1 MIQCKRFRWEDEFN
15 EWAKK
20 ENIQSHHV
28 VAIESSPPDSM
39 MIFYDKNRKEPIYN
53 NNYCYQDWISNT
65 TPYRNNH
72 NSDSITI
79 DGNRINMTY

>member
-28 VAIESSPPDSM
+28 MTIKYCPPDSM
-39 MIFYDKNRKEPIYN
+39 MIFYDKGRKDN
-53 NNYCYQDWISNT
+53 GWITTTASYSN
-65 TPYRNNH
+65 
-72 NSDSITI
+72 DSITV
-79 DGNRINMTY
+79 DGNRINMTR

>member
-28 VAIESSPPDSM
+28 VAIESSPSDSM

-53 NNYCYQDWISNT
+53 NNYYYQDWT
-65 TPYRNNH
+65 TPYCNH
-72 NSDSITI
+72 SNDSITI

>member
-28 VAIESSPPDSM
+28 VTIESLPPDSM

-53 NNYCYQDWISNT
+53 NNYDWISNT
-65 TPYRNNH
+65 PYCNH
-72 NSDSITI
+72 SNDSITI

>member
-39 MIFYDKNRKEPIYN
+39 MIFYDKKKDN
-53 NNYCYQDWISNT
+53 NNYTTT
-65 TPYRNNH
+65 TPYYKDN
-72 NSDSITI
+72 DSITI